1 MPILEESTVTL
12 TGNSLAFF
20 FSIVIS
26 TFSGETI
33 PVTPVGSPETESEIV
48 CFPSPH
54 SVKFG
59 VVTLYEPLL
68 DVLKIKLLVPSRRK
82 ETESGK
88 PVTEYS
94 SLLIST

>member
-1 MPILEESTVTL
+1 M
-12 TGNSLAFF
+12 
-20 FSIVIS
+20 VIS
-26 TFSGETI
+26 TLSGETI
-33 PVTPVGSPETESEIV
+33 PVTPVGSPDTEREIV
-48 CFPSPH
+48 CFPSPN

-68 DVLKIKLLVPSRRK
+68 DVLKIKLLGPSRRK
-82 ETESGK
+82 ATESGN